1 MRFQAWHIIVLVI
14 VILLVF
20 GSAKLPDIASSI
32 GKSLKVFK
40 KEITELKEDTD
51 TTGTTGTTGTAG
63 SAGTAGTG
71 PANPTD
77 VNPDGTPRS

>member
-1 MRFQAWHIIVLVI
+1 MI

>member
-1 MRFQAWHIIVLVI
+1 MRFQAWHMIVLVI

-51 TTGTTGTTGTAG
+51 LSGTTGRDTTGPT
-63 SAGTAGTG
+63 
-71 PANPTD
+71 NPTD
-77 VNPDGTPRS
+77 VNPDGTPRT